1 MSSHHTDYFR
11 MRALEERERAASSDT
26 PSIAAIHQSLAEGY
40 EKLVQLME
48 MDGSIQ
54 PDFDGSAAA

>member
-1 MSSHHTDYFR
+1 MSSHHIEYFR

-40 EKLVQLME
+40 EKLVRLME
-48 MDGSIQ
+48 MDGSFE
-54 PDFDGSAAA
+54 PDLDESAAA